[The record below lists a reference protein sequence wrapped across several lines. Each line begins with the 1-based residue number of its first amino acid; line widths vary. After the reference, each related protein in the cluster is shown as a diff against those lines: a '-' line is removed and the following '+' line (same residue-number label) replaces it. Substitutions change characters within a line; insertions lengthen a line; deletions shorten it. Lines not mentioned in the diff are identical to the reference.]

1 MGAAHWWVSSV
12 RTFWGLTQAAASVS
26 GEAAQEHGEGCCS
39 RPCRSGAF
47 RDRGCWPGSAPV
59 GSILRSWTYT
69 GNPGVS
75 PRGASVLVLRVPGAG
90 V

>member
-1 MGAAHWWVSSV
+1 VKGAV
-12 RTFWGLTQAAASVS
+12 AALPRWCVP
-26 GEAAQEHGEGCCS
+26 
-39 RPCRSGAF
+39 RPR
-47 RDRGCWPGSAPV
+47 CWPGSAPV
-59 GSILRSWTYT
+59 GSILRSWTYP

>member
-1 MGAAHWWVSSV
+1 MKGAVAAPAAVV
-12 RTFWGLTQAAASVS
+12 RSATAVLA
-26 GEAAQEHGEGCCS
+26 
-39 RPCRSGAF
+39 
-47 RDRGCWPGSAPV
+47 GSAPV